1 MKIDDERDLELSQRF
16 ARQARDFDDLQHELA
31 DRDVGRRRRFLP
43 GDACNAEATEKRRAE
58 RVEAATRLQL
68 LLQSDPA
75 YAALYNDTM
84 DLLGRA
90 ETATETALEKAQAAL
105 QEANQALNETLD
117 RAVTLSDGRKVF
129 RDADG
134 RVWTE
139 DGDPLSAD
147 AAAEIEWT
155 PGAPGYEAY
164 LARKTAAEC
173 ARADVDDVRHYQVNV
188 LGEARERLTDQDNP
202 PDKAEVEKLGKDI
215 QEQMP
220 EQVRRQLPTEALS
233 GPREETTAYT
243 KVPDLSL

>member
-1 MKIDDERDLELSQRF
+1 MKTDDERDLDLTQRF

-43 GDACNAEATEKRRAE
+43 GDARNAEATEKRRAE

-105 QEANQALNETLD
+105 KEANQALNDTLD
-117 RAVTLSDGRKVF
+117 RAVALSDGRKVF
-129 RDADG
+129 RDAEG

-139 DGDPLSAD
+139 DGDQLSPD
-147 AAAEIEWT
+147 AAVEIEWT
-155 PGAPGYEAY
+155 PGAPGYEAF
-164 LARKTAAEC
+164 LARKAAAER

-188 LGEARERLTDQDNP
+188 LGEARELLTDQDNP
-202 PDKAEVEKLGKDI
+202 PDKEELEQARRRISEK
-215 QEQMP
+215 MP
-220 EQVRRQLPTEALS
+220 DQVRREIESAPVPTVSALS
-233 GPREETTAYT
+233 TAAT
-243 KVPDLSL
+243 PKPEI

>member
-1 MKIDDERDLELSQRF
+1 MKTDDERDLELSQRF

-43 GDACNAEATEKRRAE
+43 GDARNAEATEKRRAE

-84 DLLGRA
+84 NLLGRA

-129 RDADG
+129 RDAEG

-139 DGDPLSAD
+139 DGNQLSVD

-164 LARKTAAEC
+164 LACKAAAER
-173 ARADVDDVRHYQVNV
+173 ARTDVDEVRHYQVNV

-202 PDKAEVEKLGKDI
+202 PDAKGVVEARERI
-215 QEQMP
+215 REEMP
-220 EQVRRQLPTEALS
+220 ESVQREMPSPTVA
-233 GPREETTAYT
+233 ETASRPSVDVSTP
-243 KVPDLSL
+243 KL